1 MTKITEEL
9 AATARWVGADST
21 SKRCK
26 NNENSVL
33 FTYTDKGNM
42 IIAGM
47 VGKGDVEPLTKH
59 IIKTLMEPLDK
70 KSKKFPR
77 IDKTFCLQSG
87 EQGIYCIWKLSNIPP
102 AWAAR

>member
-1 MTKITEEL
+1 MTKMTEEL

-26 NNENSVL
+26 DNENSVL

-47 VGKGDVEPLTKH
+47 VGKEDVEPLTKH
-59 IIKTLMEPLDK
+59 IIKTLMEPLTQ
-70 KSKKFPR
+70 KSKEKYLLWLAENIF
-77 IDKTFCLQSG
+77 IM
-87 EQGIYCIWKLSNIPP
+87 LSEI
-102 AWAAR
+102 AKKQEDDDE

>member
-21 SKRCK
+21 SKRCR

-47 VGKGDVEPLTKH
+47 VGKEDVEPLTKH
-59 IIKTLMEPLDK
+59 IIKTLMENLTQ
-70 KSKKFPR
+70 KSKEKYLLWLAENIF
-77 IDKTFCLQSG
+77 IM
-87 EQGIYCIWKLSNIPP
+87 LSEI
-102 AWAAR
+102 AKKQEDDE

>member
-1 MTKITEEL
+1 MSMKITEEL
-9 AATARWVGADST
+9 AATAHWVAADST

-59 IIKTLMEPLDK
+59 IIKTLMEPLTQ
-70 KSKKFPR
+70 KSKEKYLLWLAENIF
-77 IDKTFCLQSG
+77 IMLSEIQKKQDDKELM
-87 EQGIYCIWKLSNIPP
+87 
-102 AWAAR
+102 

>member
-1 MTKITEEL
+1 MKMTKITEEL

-70 KSKKFPR
+70 KSKQKYIMYMIGTL
-77 IDKTFCLQSG
+77 IDISMDLDDNEEESD
-87 EQGIYCIWKLSNIPP
+87 E
-102 AWAAR
+102 

>member
-47 VGKGDVEPLTKH
+47 VGKEDVEPLTKH
-59 IIKTLMEPLDK
+59 IIKTLMEPLTQ
-70 KSKKFPR
+70 KSKEKYLLWLAENIF
-77 IDKTFCLQSG
+77 IM
-87 EQGIYCIWKLSNIPP
+87 LSEISKKQEDDE
-102 AWAAR
+102 

>member
-26 NNENSVL
+26 DNENSVL

-47 VGKGDVEPLTKH
+47 VGKEDVEPLTKH
-59 IIKTLMEPLDK
+59 IIKTLMEPLTQ
-70 KSKKFPR
+70 KSKEKYLLWLAENIF
-77 IDKTFCLQSG
+77 IM
-87 EQGIYCIWKLSNIPP
+87 LSEI
-102 AWAAR
+102 AKKQEDDDE

>member
-1 MTKITEEL
+1 MKMTKITEEL
-9 AATARWVGADST
+9 AATARWVGTDST
-21 SKRCK
+21 MERCK

-33 FTYTDKGNM
+33 FTYTNKGNM

-70 KSKKFPR
+70 KSKQKYIMYMIGTL
-77 IDKTFCLQSG
+77 IDISMDLDGDNEEESD
-87 EQGIYCIWKLSNIPP
+87 E
-102 AWAAR
+102 

>member
-26 NNENSVL
+26 DNENSVL
-33 FTYTDKGNM
+33 FTYTDEGNM

-70 KSKKFPR
+70 KSKQKYIMYMIGTL
-77 IDKTFCLQSG
+77 IDISMDLDG
-87 EQGIYCIWKLSNIPP
+87 DNEEEDDE
-102 AWAAR
+102 

>member
-9 AATARWVGADST
+9 AATARWVGTDST
-21 SKRCK
+21 MERCK

-33 FTYTDKGNM
+33 FTYTNKGNM

-70 KSKKFPR
+70 KSKQKYIMYMIGTL
-77 IDKTFCLQSG
+77 IDISMDLDDNEEESD
-87 EQGIYCIWKLSNIPP
+87 E
-102 AWAAR
+102 

>member
-59 IIKTLMEPLDK
+59 IIKTLMEPLTQ
-70 KSKKFPR
+70 KSKEKYLLWLAENIF
-77 IDKTFCLQSG
+77 IM
-87 EQGIYCIWKLSNIPP
+87 LSEI
-102 AWAAR
+102 AKKQEDDE

>member
-1 MTKITEEL
+1 MTTIKEEL
-9 AATARWVGADST
+9 AATARWVGTDST
-21 SKRCK
+21 MERCK

-33 FTYTDKGNM
+33 FTYTNEGDM

-70 KSKKFPR
+70 KSKQKYIMYMIGTL
-77 IDKTFCLQSG
+77 IDISMDLDGDNEEESD
-87 EQGIYCIWKLSNIPP
+87 E
-102 AWAAR
+102 